1 MKRIATLLLLAF
13 SVQAHA
19 GLFDDNE
26 ARQQLNDL
34 RNAQTQAQ
42 KKTDD
47 RLMQLEAGNS
57 RSIELVGQLEKL
69 RQEIATLRGQNE
81 VLQFNLDE
89 AAKRQKDLY
98 TDLDARMRAMEMA
111 KVESKAAA
119 VVSEQQQ
126 LDDLVQLTR
135 SGKHKE
141 AVVGL
146 QKFINENS
154 SSAQLPSAYYWMG
167 VSQTALKSYKGA
179 QASYQQVLASNDETR
194 APDALFGLAIVANSL
209 GDKKS
214 SRKYLLQ
221 LIEKY
226 PQAEKAAAAK
236 KALLATD

>member
-13 SVQAHA
+13 SIQAHA
-19 GLFDDNE
+19 GLFDDNV
-26 ARQQLNDL
+26 ARQQLNNL
-34 RNAQTQAQ
+34 RDAQVQAQ
-42 KKTDD
+42 KKTDE

-57 RSIELVGQLEKL
+57 RSIELLGQLEKL
-69 RQEIATLRGQNE
+69 RQELSTLRGQNE

-98 TDLDARMRAMEMA
+98 TDLDARMRAMELA

-126 LDDLVQLTR
+126 LDDIVQLSRT
-135 SGKHKE
+135 GKHKE
-141 AVVGL
+141 AILGF
-146 QKFINENS
+146 QKFITDNS
-154 SSAQLPSAYYWMG
+154 SSALVPSAWYWMG
-167 VSQTALKSYKGA
+167 TSQTALKGFKGA
-179 QASYQQVLASNDETR
+179 QNSFQQVLASNDETR
-194 APDALFGLAIVANSL
+194 APDALFGLAIVANAQ

>member
-98 TDLDARMRAMEMA
+98 TDLDARMRAMELA

-126 LDDLVQLTR
+126 LDDIVQLTR

-146 QKFINENS
+146 QKFINENTGS
-154 SSAQLPSAYYWMG
+154 PQLPTAYYWMG

-194 APDALFGLAIVANSL
+194 APDALFGLAIIANAQ

-214 SRKYLLQ
+214 SRRFLLQ